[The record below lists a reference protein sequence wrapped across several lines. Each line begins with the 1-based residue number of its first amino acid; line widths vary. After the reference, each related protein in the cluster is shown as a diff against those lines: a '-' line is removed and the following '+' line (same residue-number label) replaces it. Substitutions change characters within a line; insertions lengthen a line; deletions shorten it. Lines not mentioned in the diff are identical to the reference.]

1 MAHYYGK
8 KTSGTAEAAKGG
20 KGSGAEKGESE
31 KHDSKGG
38 KDVHKAGEKG
48 GEKKAQ
54 EKKGVVGSITDRL
67 PLGGKKG
74 GKAGKGKDAKGAGKG
89 RGEVAKISPEAAK
102 KIVEEMKSRK
112 VTKDD
117 QISAYG
123 VIQHP
128 LITEK
133 SVNMIEAENKLV
145 FIVSRAATKGE
156 VKKAVEALYGIK
168 VDAVN
173 VLNDTKARKR
183 AIVKINRAFKAGDV
197 ATKLGIL

>member
-8 KTSGTAEAAKGG
+8 KTSGIAEAARGD

-38 KDVHKAGEKG
+38 KEVHKAEEKG
-48 GEKKAQ
+48 EKAQ
-54 EKKGVVGSITDRL
+54 EKKGVVGAITDRL
-67 PLGGKKG
+67 PLGGKKE
-74 GKAGKGKDAKGAGKG
+74 GKAGKGKGAGKS
-89 RGEVAKISPEAAK
+89 RGEVAKMSPEAVK
-102 KIVEEMKSRK
+102 KITVEMKARK
-112 VTKDD
+112 VTKED
-117 QISAYG
+117 QISAYAI
-123 VIQHP
+123 IQHP

-133 SVNMIEAENKLV
+133 AVNMIEAENKLV
-145 FIVSRAATKGE
+145 FIVSKAATKGE
-156 VKKAVEALYGIK
+156 VKKAVEILYGIK